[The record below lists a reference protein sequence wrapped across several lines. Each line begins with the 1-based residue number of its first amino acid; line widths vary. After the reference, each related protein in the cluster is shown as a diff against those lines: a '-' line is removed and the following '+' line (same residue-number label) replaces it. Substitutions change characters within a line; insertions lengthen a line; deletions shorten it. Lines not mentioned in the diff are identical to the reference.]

1 MGPQTDVRH
10 RKAFM
15 IKSRS
20 SPVAAL
26 ILGVACAGT
35 SARTQEAPI
44 PDAADLIEH
53 HVAALGGRERLE
65 AIRSLQIIGILNERG
80 TLHPM
85 FIDRRRPNLL
95 RVRMMHGGE
104 LVFTEGYTGSRSWEG
119 PPDKEDCAP
128 GPAAAAA
135 TRHAAEQFDDP
146 LIAARHTGTTV
157 HVVGREQLGE
167 RSAYR
172 VDVTQADGTAG
183 SYYLDAHT
191 GLLMRARS
199 RRALHP
205 GQAERMIDVIY
216 DDYRSVSGVLYAF
229 RALERDDATGEPL
242 TVMRVDWME
251 ANVPLPDSAFAPP
264 ARCR

>member
-1 MGPQTDVRH
+1 MLG
-10 RKAFM
+10 K
-15 IKSRS
+15 RS

-26 ILGVACAGT
+26 FLCGACGGT
-35 SARTQEAPI
+35 SA
-44 PDAADLIEH
+44 AANLIER
-53 HVAALGGRERLE
+53 HVAAVGGHERLA
-65 AIRSLQIIGILNERG
+65 AIHSLQIIGILNERG

-104 LVFTEGYTGSRSWEG
+104 LVFTEAYAGSRSWEG
-119 PPDKEDCAP
+119 PPGKEECTP

-146 LIAARHTGTTV
+146 LIAAGQTGATV
-157 HVVGREQLGE
+157 RIVGRERLGE

-172 VDVTQADGTAG
+172 VDLTQADGTAG
-183 SYYLDAHT
+183 SYYLDGQS
-191 GLLMRARS
+191 GLLLRERS

-205 GQAERMIDVIY
+205 GQPERIIEVVY
-216 DDYRSVSGVLYAF
+216 DDYRPVSGVLYPF
-229 RALERDDATGEPL
+229 SALERDMATGEPL

-251 ANVPLPDSAFAPP
+251 ANVALGDSAFAPP
-264 ARCR
+264 PRCR

>member
-1 MGPQTDVRH
+1 
-10 RKAFM
+10 M
-15 IKSRS
+15 IRRRS

-26 ILGVACAGT
+26 FLCAACGGT
-35 SARTQEAPI
+35 SARTHEVHI
-44 PDAADLIEH
+44 PDAAHLIER
-53 HVAALGGRERLE
+53 HVAAVGGRERLD
-65 AIRSLQIIGILNERG
+65 AIHSLQIIGILNERG

-95 RVRMMHGGE
+95 RVRMLHSGE
-104 LVFTEGYTGSRSWEG
+104 LVFTEAYDGSRSWEG
-119 PPDKEDCAP
+119 PPGKEECAP
-128 GPAAAAA
+128 GSAAAVA
-135 TRHAAEQFDDP
+135 TRHAAQQFDDP
-146 LIAARHTGTTV
+146 LIAAGQTGASV

-183 SYYLDAHT
+183 SYYLDAQSS
-191 GLLMRARS
+191 LLMRTRN

-205 GQAERMIDVIY
+205 GQVERVIEVVY
-216 DDYRSVSGVLYAF
+216 DDYRPVSGVLYPF
-229 RALERDDATGEPL
+229 SALERDGATGEPL

-251 ANVPLPDSAFAPP
+251 ANVPLADSAFALP

>member
-1 MGPQTDVRH
+1 
-10 RKAFM
+10 M
-15 IKSRS
+15 IGKRS
-20 SPVAAL
+20 LPVAAL
-26 ILGVACAGT
+26 MLCAACGGT
-35 SARTQEAPI
+35 SA
-44 PDAADLIEH
+44 AANLIER
-53 HVAALGGRERLE
+53 HVVAVGGRERLE
-65 AIRSLQIIGILNERG
+65 AIHSLQIIGILNERG

-95 RVRMMHGGE
+95 RVRMLHGGE
-104 LVFTEGYTGSRSWEG
+104 LVFTEAYTGSRSWEG
-119 PPDKEDCAP
+119 PPGKEECTP

-146 LIAARHTGTTV
+146 LIAAGQTGATV
-157 HVVGREQLGE
+157 RIVGRERRGE

-183 SYYLDAHT
+183 SYDLDAQS
-191 GLLMRARS
+191 GLLLRERS

-205 GQAERMIDVIY
+205 GQAERIIEVVY
-216 DDYRSVSGVLYAF
+216 DDYRPVSGVLYPF
-229 RALERDDATGEPL
+229 RALERDQATGEPL

-251 ANVPLPDSAFAPP
+251 ANVALGDSEFALP

>member
-1 MGPQTDVRH
+1 MLG
-10 RKAFM
+10 K
-15 IKSRS
+15 RS

-26 ILGVACAGT
+26 ALCAACGGT
-35 SARTQEAPI
+35 SA
-44 PDAADLIEH
+44 AANLIER
-53 HVAALGGRERLE
+53 HVVAVGGRERLE
-65 AIRSLQIIGILNERG
+65 AIHSLQIIGILNERG

-95 RVRMMHGGE
+95 RVRMLHGGE
-104 LVFTEGYTGSRSWEG
+104 LVFTEAYTGSRSWEG
-119 PPDKEDCAP
+119 PPGKEECTP

-146 LIAARHTGTTV
+146 LIAAGQTGATV
-157 HVVGREQLGE
+157 RIVGRERLGE

-183 SYYLDAHT
+183 SYYLDAQS
-191 GLLMRARS
+191 GLLLRERS

-205 GQAERMIDVIY
+205 GQAERIIEVVY
-216 DDYRSVSGVLYAF
+216 DDYRPVSGVLYAF
-229 RALERDDATGEPL
+229 RALERDQATGEPL

-251 ANVPLPDSAFAPP
+251 ANVALGDSAFALP